1 MKLNKSKHCLNC
13 HKDIDYANYCSNCGQ
28 LNTDKKLTFKQLLND
43 FLGDYFTFDSKFF
56 KSLIPLLIK
65 PGHLTREYLSG
76 KRVSYILP
84 LRLYIF
90 TTFVF
95 FFVVTLNTKI
105 DLDKFNTSLTD
116 STFVNESIIDT
127 TDAFSNKINKGLNTD
142 VSYSIDSTK
151 SKKEVLVEGPG
162 FKFSIGKDKE
172 NRNPI
177 VRYFNNKSKYLA
189 SFGKESSTLFWKEV
203 INQIPKVMFILLPL
217 FALFLKLL
225 YIRRKI
231 LYIEHLVF
239 SLHIH
244 TFIFIVLIISIF
256 IPNIYIIMV
265 LILIILIY
273 LFLSLLNFYQQSVL
287 KSLLKFVLLIAIYL
301 ITLLPTFLLL
311 TFLAMASI

>member
-1 MKLNKSKHCLNC
+1 M
-13 HKDIDYANYCSNCGQ
+13 
-28 LNTDKKLTFKQLLND
+28 NTDKKLTFKQLTND

-56 KSLIPLLIK
+56 RSLIPLIIK
-65 PGHLTREYLSG
+65 PGHLTREYLNG

-95 FFVVTLNTKI
+95 FFLVSFNTKM
-105 DLDKFNTSLTD
+105 DYNKFSNNPKD
-116 STFVNESIIDT
+116 STIVNESIVDSTDLLTKRID
-127 TDAFSNKINKGLNTD
+127 KGLNTEI
-142 VSYSIDSTK
+142 SYSIDSTK
-151 SKKEVLVEGPG
+151 NKKEVVVEGPG

-172 NRNPI
+172 NNNAL

-189 SFGKESSTLFWKEV
+189 SFGKESSAIFWKEFV
-203 INQIPKVMFILLPL
+203 NQIPKVMFILLPL

-225 YIRRKI
+225 YVRKKI

-244 TFIFIVLIISIF
+244 TFIFIVLIISVF
-256 IPNIYIIMV
+256 IPNTYIIFG
-265 LILIILIY
+265 LFLLILIY
-273 LFLSLLNFYQQSVL
+273 LFFSLINFYQQSIL
-287 KSLLKFVLLIAIYL
+287 KSSLKFLLLIILYL
-301 ITLLPTFLLL
+301 FSLLPTFLIL